1 MSEDEILLWLAGS
14 VMVIVGCVA
23 VTLGMW
29 P

>member
-1 MSEDEILLWLAGS
+1 MSEDEIFCWLVGS
-14 VMVIVGCVA
+14 VVVIVGCVA

>member
-14 VMVIVGCVA
+14 VMVIVGCIG